1 MEIYIICF
9 LIGLI
14 GVAFQIIFKIRSL
27 IEKANVGNIRFN
39 WKDYFKQDM
48 FSIILSLLSILLA
61 EFFIRDTLEYYEN
74 SKIAMPLIKLTFAT
88 LGYAG
93 ADISSRL
100 FGRASKMLNS
110 IIDKKTNVADG
121 IE

>member
-1 MEIYIICF
+1 MEIYIVCF

-27 IEKANVGNIRFN
+27 IEKATVGNIRFN

-48 FSIILSLLSILLA
+48 FSIILSLLSIVLA
-61 EFFIRDTLEYYEN
+61 EFFIRDTLMYVEN
-74 SKIAMPLIKLTFAT
+74 HTLAMPLIKLTFAT

-100 FGRASKMLNS
+100 FGRASKMLNA